1 LWDDNDDVV
10 NDNDDDYV
18 GNDDGTLMIVTMM
31 TMISYILAYCSR
43 NKKQEALFTRQQSCY
58 SNLHT
63 VYTKQGR

>member
-31 TMISYILAYCSR
+31 TMISNILAYCSR
-43 NKKQEALFTRQQSCY
+43 K
-58 SNLHT
+58 
-63 VYTKQGR
+63 